1 MRTRLFSAIASAIL
15 VVGLTAGCQ
24 TSAPDLGAEQAKA
37 FQARVLTASS
47 SVADGGYAAALEEL
61 TALETELDAAAA
73 DGTVSFSRHQ
83 RIDAA
88 LSAVKADLQAAIDA
102 QAPAE
107 PAETVAPVVP
117 TDETDTPPDEET
129 EAEKKAREATEK
141 AAEEAR
147 KKAEEAAKK
156 LAEEQKKADE
166 KAKKDAEKDAEDDGE
181 DGEE

>member
-1 MRTRLFSAIASAIL
+1 MRTRLLSTIASAIL

-24 TSAPDLGAEQAKA
+24 ASAPDLGAEQAKT
-37 FQARVLTASS
+37 FQARVLAVSS

-88 LSAVKADLQAAIDA
+88 LAVVKADLQAAIDA
-102 QAPAE
+102 QAPVV
-107 PAETVAPVVP
+107 PTETVAPVAP
-117 TDETDTPPDEET
+117 TDEADTPPDEET

-141 AAEEAR
+141 AAEEAK

-156 LAEEQKKADE
+156 LAEEQKKAEE
-166 KAKKDAEKDAEDDGE
+166 KAEKDAEDDGE